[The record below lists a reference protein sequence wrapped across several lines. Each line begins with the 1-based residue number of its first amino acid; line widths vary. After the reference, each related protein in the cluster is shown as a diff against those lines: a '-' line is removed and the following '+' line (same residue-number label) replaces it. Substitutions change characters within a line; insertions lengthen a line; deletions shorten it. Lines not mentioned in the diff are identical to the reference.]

1 MYIFHLISIGYKKK
15 SNIFIVSNLDKKRE
29 KIYRKDMH
37 FKKVIILKQHLH
49 VTSKIK
55 PILGIGGKKLKTKN
69 TIQYW
74 DKHIPFISLSLFL
87 NISFVENK

>member
-55 PILGIGGKKLKTKN
+55 PILGIVFKMQEAKSSKLR
-69 TIQYW
+69 IQSNAGTNR
-74 DKHIPFISLSLFL
+74 FLSFHYRC
-87 NISFVENK
+87 F